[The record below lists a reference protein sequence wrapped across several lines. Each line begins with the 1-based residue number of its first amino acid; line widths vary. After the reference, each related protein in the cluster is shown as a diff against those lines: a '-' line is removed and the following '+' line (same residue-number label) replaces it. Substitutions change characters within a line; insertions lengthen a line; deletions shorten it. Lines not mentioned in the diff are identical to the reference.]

1 MPNPILRAGP
11 FASSSDSFL
20 DEPDPIVATTVPVNC
35 ATNDWANDTWKAY
48 TEVLTVSGGVTDP
61 NGEDREDYE
70 GTLPDSFSY
79 NISSVG
85 NQSGRIQFAF
95 RYQAAV
101 DFDINVDAEANADG
115 NLQSASASVQVSVNG
130 TLVVDEQVSS
140 SGAVSAS
147 YDNDITLPA
156 SVTPALVAIIVSSST
171 NPTGPVTTSADA
183 SLEISLPT

>member
-1 MPNPILRAGP
+1 MPTPILRAGP

-48 TEVLTVSGGVTDP
+48 VDVSTESGGVTDP
-61 NGEDREDYE
+61 NGEDREDYD

-79 NISSVG
+79 DISSVG
-85 NQSGRIQFAF
+85 DQDGDITFAF

-115 NLQSASASVQVSVNG
+115 GLDSAFASIEVLVDG
-130 TLVVDEQVSS
+130 TLVVDEVDSGSGTVS
-140 SGAVSAS
+140 VS
-147 YDNDITLPA
+147 YDDDITIPA
-156 SVTPALVAIIVSSST
+156 SVTPALVAIIIRSST
-171 NPTGPVTTSADA
+171 TVYGPVTSSADA
-183 SLEISLPT
+183 SLDISVPA